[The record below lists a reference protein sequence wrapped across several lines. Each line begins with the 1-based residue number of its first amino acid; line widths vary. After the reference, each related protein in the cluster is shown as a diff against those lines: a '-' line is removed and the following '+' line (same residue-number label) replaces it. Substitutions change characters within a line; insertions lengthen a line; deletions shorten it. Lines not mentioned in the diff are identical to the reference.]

1 MSLIL
6 LAILVIMAG
15 GLAALVGCRH
25 SSLATAL
32 GAGSAVFG
40 GVLGAVG
47 SVWSLLSPA
56 GPPAAVDAP
65 WNAMLGGSLSLGA
78 DGLSSFFLILV
89 FGLSALAALYGTE
102 YLRAWRGRKNLGL
115 SWFFYNTLVVSM
127 ALVCLARNGY
137 LFLVAWEA
145 MALSSYFL
153 VLFEDERPE
162 VPRAGWTYL
171 VASHLG
177 TALLLVLFLM
187 MAGQG
192 GSLDFTNFADFA
204 SHGGPALSIAF
215 VLAVIG
221 FGTKAGFMPVHV
233 WLPEAHPAA
242 PSHVSALM
250 SGVMIKMGIYGLVR
264 TLTFLGTPEPWWG
277 WTLVSI
283 GAVSGVLGVLF
294 ALAQHDL
301 KRLLAYHSVEN
312 IGIITLGLGV
322 GLVGWSMGSPAVA
335 ALGLA
340 GGLLHVANHAVFKS
354 LLFLGA
360 GAVKH
365 AAHTLEIDS
374 LGGLG
379 RRMPW
384 TAITFL
390 VASAAISG
398 LPPLNG
404 FVSEFLV
411 YLASYRSVA
420 DQPLL
425 LGAAGVV
432 AIAALALIGGL
443 AAACFAK
450 AFGIIFLG
458 EPRSDHGR
466 EAREVGLAMRLPM
479 IILAAACVAG
489 GLAGPLLV
497 VALGPVVT
505 TMTGLPADAVADGL
519 AAGSGSLGYIV
530 AAAAVFFV
538 LVAGLA
544 LVRRLLLAGRS
555 VEEAGTW
562 DCGYVAPTA
571 RMQYTASSF
580 AQPIVRMFRAVLRP
594 KRHFKQPVGLLPGAS
609 DFETKTPD
617 MFSENVWRPVFGY
630 ASGAMARMR
639 QLQHGR
645 VQMYVLYL
653 VLALLALLLW
663 RLR

>member
-1 MSLIL
+1 
-6 LAILVIMAG
+6 MAG
-15 GLAALVGCRH
+15 GLAALACCQR

-32 GAGSAVFG
+32 GAGSAVIG
-40 GVLGAVG
+40 GSIGAVG
-47 SVWSLLSPA
+47 AITSLVS
-56 GPPAAVDAP
+56 AAKPEAADAE
-65 WNAMLGGSLSLGA
+65 WNAMLGGSLALGA
-78 DGLSSFFLILV
+78 DGLSSFFLVLV
-89 FGLSALAALYGTE
+89 FSLSALAALYGSE
-102 YLRAWRGRKNLGL
+102 YLRSYRGSKNLGL
-115 SWFFYNTLVVSM
+115 SWFFYSVLVVSM
-127 ALVCLARNGY
+127 ALVCLARNGL

-153 VLFEDERPE
+153 VLFENERPG
-162 VPRAGWTYL
+162 VIHAGWTYL

-177 TALLLVLFLM
+177 TALLLVLFVM
-187 MAGQG
+187 MAGPD
-192 GSLDFTNFADFA
+192 GSLDFSNFAAFA
-204 SHGGPALSIAF
+204 SHGGPVLSIAF

-250 SGVMIKMGIYGLVR
+250 SGIMIKMGIYGIVR
-264 TLTFLGTPEPWWG
+264 TVTFLGTPEPWWG
-277 WTLVSI
+277 WTLVGI

-294 ALAQHDL
+294 AIAQHDL

-312 IGIITLGLGV
+312 IGIIALGLGI
-322 GLVGWSMGSPAVA
+322 GLVGWSAGSPAVA

-354 LLFLGA
+354 LLFFGA

-365 AAHTLEIDS
+365 ATHTLEIDS

-384 TAITFL
+384 TALTFL

-411 YLASYRSVA
+411 YLASYRSMTE
-420 DQPLL
+420 QPLIV
-425 LGAAGVV
+425 GAAGIVV
-432 AIAALALIGGL
+432 IAALALIGGL

-458 EPRSDHGR
+458 EPRSEHGR
-466 EAREVGLAMRLPM
+466 EAREVGPAMRLPM
-479 IILAAACVAG
+479 IVLAVACILG
-489 GLAGPLLV
+489 GLSGPYLLS
-497 VALGPVVT
+497 AMAPIIAP
-505 TMTGLPADAVADGL
+505 MTGLPADAMAAGL
-519 AAGSGSLGYIV
+519 AQGTQSLWYIV
-530 AAAAVFFV
+530 AAAGGFFV

-544 LVRRLLLAGRS
+544 LVRRLLLAGRT
-555 VEEAGTW
+555 VEEVGTW
-562 DCGYVAPTA
+562 DCGYSAPTA

-580 AQPIVRMFRAVLRP
+580 AQPIVRMFRTVLRP
-594 KRHFKQPVGLLPGAS
+594 KRHFKPPVGLLPGAS

-617 MFSENVWRPVFGY
+617 MFSENVWRPAFAYTSSVL
-630 ASGAMARMR
+630 SRLR
-639 QLQHGR
+639 QLQHGH
-645 VQMYVLYL
+645 VQLYVLYL